1 MERQLRFPDVARSD
15 LERNVAV
22 LVEHAQAVLRTQ
34 GRLRSLLS
42 ANRRIVEHLDL
53 ADTLRAVVEAAV
65 ELVAARSGVLT
76 VSSVIGGTERT
87 VRVGDD
93 TPAELQD
100 AGSQHITVPIRVRDT
115 VYGTL
120 RLHGAP
126 DAGFTDEDEELAGAL
141 AATAGVAI
149 DNAQLFEHVQL
160 REQWTTTTS
169 EVTAALLAD
178 DDVSDVLTMIVDRV
192 GAFVDTDLVCIV
204 EPSGIPETIRVTAA
218 SGTAADDVRGREYS
232 IRGTLAGDAMTTQ
245 RAVASDLSATPAV
258 PDWQPALGPTIAIP
272 LRAFGGALGA
282 LVAARAPGGDAFTEA
297 ELSMAAEFGRQTS
310 VVLTVARSRHDRSA
324 LDRVEERG
332 RIARDLHDHV
342 VQRLFGTGLALQA
355 TARDGSAAQRERLE
369 EQVTNI
375 DAAIGEIRTA
385 IFALGTIE
393 RPRTDSVRDQVLSTI
408 ASIAPSLAVQ
418 PQVTFSGPVDLDV
431 HGQLAD
437 DLVAVVRETITNVAR
452 HAPGASCQL
461 RIATRDRTLTVVV
474 ADDGPG
480 PFPGART
487 RRSGIANLTARAEQR
502 GGSCTLT
509 RGERGGAEVRWV
521 VPLTPDDDGRTER

>member
-1 MERQLRFPDVARSD
+1 MERQLRFPAVARSD
-15 LERNVAV
+15 LERNVAD
-22 LVEHAQAVLRTQ
+22 LVEHAHAVLRTQ
-34 GRLRSLLS
+34 GRLQYLLS

-53 ADTLRAVVEAAV
+53 ADTLHSVVEAAV

-76 VSSVIGGTERT
+76 VSSAIGGTERS
-87 VRVGDD
+87 VRTGDD
-93 TPAELQD
+93 TSADLQG
-100 AGSQHITVPIRVRDT
+100 AGSQHITVPIRIRDT

-120 RLHGAP
+120 RLHGAVGT
-126 DAGFTDEDEELAGAL
+126 GFTDEDEELAGAL
-141 AATAGVAI
+141 AATAGIAI
-149 DNAQLFEHVQL
+149 DNAQLFEYVQL

-218 SGTAADDVRGREYS
+218 SGTAADGVRGREYG
-232 IRGTLAGDAMTTQ
+232 IRGTLAGDAMKAQ
-245 RAVASDLSATPAV
+245 RAVSSDLSTVPAV
-258 PDWQPALGPTIAIP
+258 TDWQPALGPTIAIP

-282 LVAARAPGGDAFTEA
+282 LVAARTPGGAPFTQS

-324 LDRVEERG
+324 LDRAEERS

-355 TARDGSAAQRERLE
+355 IARDGPPPLRERLE

-375 DAAIGEIRTA
+375 DAAISEIRTA
-385 IFALGTIE
+385 IFALGAIE
-393 RPRTDSVRDQVLSTI
+393 RRRDSVRDQVLSTI

-437 DLVAVVRETITNVAR
+437 DLIAVVRETITNVAR

-461 RIATRDRTLTVVV
+461 RIATKDRTLTVVV

-487 RRSGIANLTARAEQR
+487 RQSGIANLTARAEQS

-509 RGERGGAEVRWV
+509 KGERGGTEVRWT
-521 VPLTPDDDGRTER
+521 VPLSANDESGSER